1 MEIYDSELTAC
12 TRQSLLRIKSAFCN
26 IVASGL
32 LLFALRLAL
41 NFAPPSQ
48 PKSHMQNLYQS
59 WLGHSRFH
67 DSDEFRPFQL
77 NSEFLG
83 HFQNCLCLMC
93 CCDKF
98 CFVLGNLIT
107 KGGVLGY
114 VRSIELST
122 PCLSALFSFTPP
134 PPPFISIF
142 LGYYSIQT
150 VMLVLCLQMPGGE
163 LRQVKKKCCCSHLL
177 SR

>member
-59 WLGHSRFH
+59 WLGHSLFH

-134 PPPFISIF
+134 PPPPLYINISWI
-142 LGYYSIQT
+142 
-150 VMLVLCLQMPGGE
+150 
-163 LRQVKKKCCCSHLL
+163 LL
-177 SR
+177 NPNCHASALLTNARRWVAAS